1 MTSFRPAL
9 APQPALVAQEAAM
22 AAAEEGRIRVRGME
36 VVAQEDAMPMPAAA
50 ERERIIR
57 AAHLQDHQGPLQ
69 KVPAKGVNVLHK
81 Y

>member
-1 MTSFRPAL
+1 MAA
-9 APQPALVAQEAAM
+9 APTAVAAVAVV